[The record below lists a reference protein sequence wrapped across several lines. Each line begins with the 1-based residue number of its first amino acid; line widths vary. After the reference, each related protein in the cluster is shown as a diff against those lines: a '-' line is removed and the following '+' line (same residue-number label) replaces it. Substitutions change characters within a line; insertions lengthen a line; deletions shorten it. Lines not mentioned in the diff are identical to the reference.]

1 MRAGTGGSL
10 VHTEERLQVEEQND
24 GRHDDVQRR
33 KNGNWE
39 VGWVFLQVIIQ
50 FARVVLHIVLPFH
63 FCQFWGSLAG
73 IAGIRSP
80 IPPCLL
86 TSYERFS
93 I

>member
-39 VGWVFLQVIIQ
+39 VGWVFLQVNSVRTCSPSHSS
-50 FARVVLHIVLPFH
+50 ALPFLSVLA
-63 FCQFWGSLAG
+63 FSGRYCRNKITNSSLSSDL
-73 IAGIRSP
+73 I
-80 IPPCLL
+80 
-86 TSYERFS
+86 
-93 I
+93 